1 MQAGFKLFMTL
12 PVTHICE
19 KITFVS
25 QRGEKFLKQLTIQL
39 HSYLMELILQ
49 CNFRYL
55 NSLDCFM
62 IHCMEWVQR
71 KEGLRLLVLIRW
83 RKNKIIY
90 FYCLFNNNVSGSD
103 YTGSVN
109 NKLERQWKK
118 ADVTETEV
126 LSETVWWD

>member
-1 MQAGFKLFMTL
+1 
-12 PVTHICE
+12 
-19 KITFVS
+19 
-25 QRGEKFLKQLTIQL
+25 
-39 HSYLMELILQ
+39 
-49 CNFRYL
+49 
-55 NSLDCFM
+55 M
-62 IHCMEWVQR
+62 IHYMEWVQC

-118 ADVTETEV
+118 AVVAETEV
-126 LSETVWWD
+126 LFETLCGGTEEKKQKSCQNTQCHGQEPNWATT